1 MVAAGGRQAM
11 DGGPGARRILVVEDD
26 VVLREMLVRGL
37 QKSGY
42 DVLSAETGEQALA
55 LLREWGERIDWLF
68 VDIRLPGVI
77 DGWVVGSE
85 FTLNHPLRPVIY
97 ASAYAPDFARQVAGS
112 VFMRKPVRVSE
123 IVATFK
129 DLTSRYETQIS
140 DSAGLRLVRKTV
152 PAQTPAAKKAS

>member
-1 MVAAGGRQAM
+1 MDKGEGG
-11 DGGPGARRILVVEDD
+11 RRILVVEDD
-26 VVLREMLVRGL
+26 VVLRDMLVKGL

-97 ASAYAPDFARQVAGS
+97 ASAYAPDFSRQVAGS
-112 VFMRKPVRVSE
+112 VFMRKPVRVKE
-123 IVATFK
+123 IVATFQ
-129 DLTSRYETQIS
+129 DLTARFATQMS
-140 DSAGLRLVRKTV
+140 PSAV
-152 PAQTPAAKKAS
+152 

>member
-1 MVAAGGRQAM
+1 MGRSGEP
-11 DGGPGARRILVVEDD
+11 DARRILVVEDD
-26 VVLREMLVRGL
+26 VVLRDMLVKGL

-42 DVLSAETGEQALA
+42 DVLSADTGERALI

-112 VFMRKPVRVSE
+112 VFMRKPVRIQQ

-129 DLTSRYETQIS
+129 DLTSHFERHMS
-140 DSAGLRLVRKTV
+140 DSAGLRMPQRTM
-152 PAQTPAAKKAS
+152 PAQPARSKES